1 MNIFKSDLLNESIK
15 DSIYSQFSSE
25 SMIELSFL
33 IGRMKS
39 DYLIITAFQAR
50 VITFNNIDDN
60 MLALLSDTV
69 ETILSDQ
76 GELISRINNIIN
88 DPDSPIDK
96 DDINNIREL
105 ITQYS
110 DIVAMLKV
118 QYGLI

>member
-25 SMIELSFL
+25 PMIELSFL
-33 IGRMKS
+33 IGRIKS